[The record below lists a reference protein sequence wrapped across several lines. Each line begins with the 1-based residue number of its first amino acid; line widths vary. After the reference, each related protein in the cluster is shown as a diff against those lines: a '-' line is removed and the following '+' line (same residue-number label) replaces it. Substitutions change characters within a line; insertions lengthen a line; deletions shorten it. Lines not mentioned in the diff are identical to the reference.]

1 MSPRDIHLYACD
13 QLADW
18 EIGHAIANLNQP
30 FFHKRPGH
38 YRVRTV
44 GASREPV
51 TTMGGLRIQPDLAL
65 AELSPAQSALLILP
79 GSPGWDAGG
88 EQAALAKA
96 REFEQAGV
104 PIAAIC
110 GATAGLARIG
120 LLDSRAHTSNAKQ
133 YLEQQPNYRGAA
145 HYREAKA
152 VTDRGVITAGTT
164 AALDFARHI
173 FAALDV
179 FDAPVLDA
187 WYGLHA
193 TGEPR
198 YYTALMQ
205 AAEQRTAGS
214 YPSAAEP

>member
-1 MSPRDIHLYACD
+1 MTARDVHLYVCE

-18 EIGHAIANLNQP
+18 EVGHAIANLNQP
-30 FFHKRPGH
+30 HFQKQPGR

-51 TTMGGLRIQPDLAL
+51 TTMGGLRLLPDLAL
-65 AELSPAQSALLILP
+65 AELTPAASALLILP
-79 GSPGWDAGG
+79 GSPTWDAGG

-96 REFEQAGV
+96 REFTQAGV
-104 PIAAIC
+104 PVAAIC
-110 GATAGLARIG
+110 GATAGLARVG

-133 YLEQQPNYRGAA
+133 YLEPQPGYRGAA

-152 VTDRGVITAGTT
+152 VTDRGVVTAGAT

-173 FAALDV
+173 FELLDV

-193 TGEPR
+193 TGEAR
-198 YYTALMQ
+198 YYFALMQ
-205 AAEQRTAGS
+205 AAEQRTAS
-214 YPSAAEP
+214 CT